1 MHARGAPLSWAKL
14 MGSPTW
20 IGLIL
25 PRPRAQTL
33 TRLSAPIML
42 THIPPPPGGPRR
54 AVTSAAK
61 FDDRIAIFVTER
73 HNLVRSALVRGRVVK
88 WVGGDAGL
96 DRGSHLPQV
105 RLRPIP
111 ATRRAYRQS
120 ANRGSANR
128 ASDDRG
134 EPHGSGT
141 RGGSTH
147 CCRTNSGPLRCTVSA
162 ALDLPRTRARRL
174 ASCSRTSSPP
184 FDGPD

>member
-1 MHARGAPLSWAKL
+1 MPVARRFHGAKL
-14 MGSPTW
+14 MGSQIW

-33 TRLSAPIML
+33 TRLSPIML

-61 FDDRIAIFVTER
+61 FDDRMAIFVTER
-73 HNLVRSALVRGRVVK
+73 HNLVRSALVRGRVVN
-88 WVGGDAGL
+88 WVGGDAGW
-96 DRGSHLPQV
+96 DRGSHLRQV

-111 ATRRAYRQS
+111 ATRRADRQS

-134 EPHGSGT
+134 EPHG
-141 RGGSTH
+141 RH
-147 CCRTNSGPLRCTVSA
+147 PWRQHPLLSHQ
-162 ALDLPRTRARRL
+162 
-174 ASCSRTSSPP
+174 
-184 FDGPD
+184 